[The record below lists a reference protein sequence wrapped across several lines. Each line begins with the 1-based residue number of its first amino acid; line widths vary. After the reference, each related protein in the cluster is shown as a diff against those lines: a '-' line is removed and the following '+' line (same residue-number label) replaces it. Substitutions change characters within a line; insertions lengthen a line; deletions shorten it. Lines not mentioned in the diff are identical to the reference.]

1 MSLKSSSLLSPCNAE
16 SLILVI
22 CRVTGTC
29 RTQMM
34 SLHQVG
40 CVVDVLE
47 SWRLSSYGNHVLE
60 HALLFFFTLS
70 LEGLAR
76 KEEHHGMVS
85 PNLVTKT
92 WNWGN

>member
-1 MSLKSSSLLSPCNAE
+1 MSLKSSSLLSPCNVE

-40 CVVDVLE
+40 CVVDME
-47 SWRLSSYGNHVLE
+47 NRVLE
-60 HALLFFFTLS
+60 HALLLFFTLS
-70 LEGLAR
+70 LEGLPR
-76 KEEHHGMVS
+76 KEEHHGMIS

-92 WNWGN
+92 WIWGN